1 FYLLQERL
9 GEDAVN
15 RALSRFIQTWKF
27 KGAPYHRSVDL
38 IAELRKEA
46 KTPEQQALIT
56 DLFEKITVYD
66 LKAKEAKAVKG
77 RDGLWQTTITVEA
90 QKYYADEKGV
100 EKEAGLSEAIEIGLF
115 NERPGIGA
123 FGKKDV
129 IAIERRPVKNGK
141 QQIVVTSKT
150 KPKFAG
156 IDSYNF
162 YIDRNSDDNVI
173 DVTG

>member
-1 FYLLQERL
+1 LP
-9 GEDAVN
+9 
-15 RALSRFIQTWKF
+15 K
-27 KGAPYHRSVDL
+27 
-38 IAELRKEA
+38 LRKEA

-141 QQIVVTSKT
+141 QQIRRHLENQ
-150 KPKFAG
+150 AQICG
-156 IDSYNF
+156 
-162 YIDRNSDDNVI
+162 DRLVQFLHRPQF
-173 DVTG
+173 GR

>member
-1 FYLLQERL
+1 MGEQPLYRVENQGYVHYRKGSLVFYLLQERL

-100 EKEAGLSEAIEIGLF
+100 EKEAGLS
-115 NERPGIGA
+115 
-123 FGKKDV
+123 
-129 IAIERRPVKNGK
+129 
-141 QQIVVTSKT
+141 
-150 KPKFAG
+150 
-156 IDSYNF
+156 
-162 YIDRNSDDNVI
+162 
-173 DVTG
+173 